1 MDTTI
6 FAEFWHSIPRDIAA
20 LMPNSPELPYDAH
33 LILNSLA
40 RHSHEL
46 YQHSLRVGHMAWHM
60 SHSLGLPP
68 YERQQIWLAAL
79 LHDCGKTRMP
89 RSLLF
94 RPAVNSPV
102 WEVAL
107 YQQHVNEG
115 IELLRA
121 YPTLHLLIPLV
132 AEHHER
138 IDGTGFPRGSKY
150 PARSAQIVALANALD
165 HLRAQP
171 SSLSPNLQGLID
183 QAIDQHWDS
192 AVAATALSA
201 WQQTKLAEV
210 G

>member
-1 MDTTI
+1 
-6 FAEFWHSIPRDIAA
+6 
-20 LMPNSPELPYDAH
+20 
-33 LILNSLA
+33 
-40 RHSHEL
+40 
-46 YQHSLRVGHMAWHM
+46 
-60 SHSLGLPP
+60 
-68 YERQQIWLAAL
+68 
-79 LHDCGKTRMP
+79 MP

-94 RPAVNSPV
+94 CPPPGSPH

-107 YQQHVNEG
+107 YQQHVNES
-115 IELLRA
+115 LDVLHA

-183 QAIDQHWDS
+183 QAIDHHWDS